1 MKMSLLCLK
10 MNLQEETHLRTQTRS
25 DTEAKG
31 NSEMVYSFYD
41 TRLQRIVVVVFIILD
56 WM

>member
-1 MKMSLLCLK
+1 